1 MHVIQTIYVI
11 PMHVFSAKRSEFCY
25 LFQPFVSCQFWS
37 SQVAFKQNCFFKKG
51 KRELSSVLIALILNI
66 SNPWLYNNILDVAFS
81 FCFKLNCNF
90 SETVAIC
97 LLHSSTQC
105 TIPVFQGDLLII
117 VNLLMYLSLR
127 GINRDCW
134 DNAVVCAQQAY
145 EEN

>member
-1 MHVIQTIYVI
+1 MYFLPKGVSFVI
-11 PMHVFSAKRSEFCY
+11 
-25 LFQPFVSCQFWS
+25 
-37 SQVAFKQNCFFKKG
+37 FFKLLLVVSSGQVKWLSNKTVFCKKG
-51 KRELSSVLIALILNI
+51 RELSNVLIALILNI